1 MFGGDGESIL
11 LGWEVPRGK
20 SARVTDALAAPSS
33 ATPTPP
39 SHVVEET
46 TRAVD
51 TLVPGLSPSQDER
64 SFGVTWQSDSGLD
77 MGMLHA
83 NGQSRSGVPCFRAGD
98 VVGCTIDQDDAVPRL
113 RFFLNGEQVLPQLQ
127 KKECTVP
134 SSSAVSS
141 AAVSANGGSLAVQN
155 PPASLFPALS
165 MYSSKKKPQMRVRF
179 NFRGG
184 FRFPIAGF
192 EPYGAPL

>member
-1 MFGGDGESIL
+1 MAIEVFGGDGESIL
-11 LGWEVPRGK
+11 LGWEVPRGN
-20 SARVTDALAAPSS
+20 STRSSEALAAVSPRDTSGSPGSTETPATYS
-33 ATPTPP
+33 AQ
-39 SHVVEET
+39 
-46 TRAVD
+46 
-51 TLVPGLSPSQDER
+51 TLVPGLSPSQDGR

-83 NGQSRSGVPCFRAGD
+83 NGQSRSGVPCFRVGD

-113 RFFLNGEQVLPQLQ
+113 RFYLNGEQVLPSASA
-127 KKECTVP
+127 TR
-134 SSSAVSS
+134 SSSSGAS
-141 AAVSANGGSLAVQN
+141 AGNSLAVQN

-179 NFRGG
+179 NFRGD
-184 FRFPIAGF
+184 FRFPVPGF